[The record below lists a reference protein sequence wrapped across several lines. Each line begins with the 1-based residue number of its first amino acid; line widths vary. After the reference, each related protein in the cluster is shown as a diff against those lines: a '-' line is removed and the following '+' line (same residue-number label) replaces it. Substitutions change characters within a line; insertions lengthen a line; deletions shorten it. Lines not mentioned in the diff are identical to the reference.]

1 MQITNHQGL
10 PEPLVRAVTYSD
22 YDKEGCDYSVS
33 QLLRPAR
40 QVALEQIHKDE
51 ITEDASDRL
60 WLLLGS
66 AGHSVLERSAHKGI
80 VEERAIVEVEVPMG
94 KCVSCR
100 GYGKFAVRQETCSDC
115 MGSGLD
121 MHTFKVG
128 GKLDYGTTDTT
139 LFDYKF
145 TSVWAAKEGP
155 KDEWVQQLNIY
166 RWLAHRYG
174 VDFDKLQIVAIFR
187 DWSKP
192 KASREPDYPQS
203 QVRVFDLP
211 LWRDDSTEQFIIDRI
226 RAHEAAK
233 TTLPDCTP
241 EEMWEKPEVWA
252 IKKKPAKRAIV
263 LCKSL
268 ELAEKSCPSG
278 FTIEHRPAE
287 RPRCESYCRCAP
299 FCEQWKQFNQKHTL

>member
-1 MQITNHQGL
+1 MTLTNTQNL

-40 QVALEQIHKDE
+40 MAALEHLHKDE

-66 AGHSVLERSAHKGI
+66 AGHTVLERSAHKGI
-80 VEERAIVEVEVPMG
+80 VEERAIVEVEVDG
-94 KCVSCR
+94 KP
-100 GYGKFAVRQETCSDC
+100 
-115 MGSGLD
+115 
-121 MHTFKVG
+121 FKVG
-128 GKLDYGTTDTT
+128 GKLDYGVSDTT
-139 LFDYKF
+139 LWDYKF

-155 KDEWVQQLNIY
+155 RDEWVQQLNIY
-166 RWLAHRYG
+166 RWLAGRYG
-174 VDFDKLQIVAIFR
+174 VAFDRLQIVAIFR

-192 KASREPDYPQS
+192 KASREPDYPQA
-203 QVRVFDLP
+203 QVKVFDLP

-233 TTLPDCTP
+233 VTLPECSP
-241 EEMWEKPEVWA
+241 EEMWEKSAVYA
-252 IKKKPAKRAIV
+252 VMKGNNKRAV
-263 LCKSL
+263 KLHDVMASA
-268 ELAEKSCPSG
+268 LAHSRQSKDLFVER
-278 FTIEHRPAE
+278 RPPE

-299 FCEQWKQFNQKHTL
+299 FCEQWKAFQNHH